1 MLRALTEKVNNMQ
14 EDMVNV
20 SRDME
25 CLRIRSKYHQSE
37 IQRNQEWLSWSHQQ
51 TGHDWEENPG
61 D

>member
-25 CLRIRSKYHQSE
+25 CLRIRSKYH
-37 IQRNQEWLSWSHQQ
+37 
-51 TGHDWEENPG
+51 
-61 D
+61 